1 MSIRLTNPLGSVD
14 DHSTDTSHMNAKLWD
29 FDVEGTTLKPKHH
42 KWLDT
47 AARIVNT
54 ISSRYRSFVW
64 YISVTGEASLTGIN
78 AEPYNRLNSRLAG
91 ARAGAVEEYLKS
103 KISGIA
109 VFNPPFNAA
118 TMFAE
123 FAKHRLGVENDED
136 RCVFVTI
143 TTDSSPP
150 PVPRTP
156 APIPLSK
163 EWAIRWVSG
172 ISGGEVIGIDSVR
185 FDIADTKNHLHAYYD
200 YRQDAF
206 GVSLVA
212 VAVTLGGSW
221 TRFPTDTEIH
231 ISDFDGPCRYS
242 TASAASLSVN
252 YLTITPKGGATTI
265 PATLKI
271 DTGVTF
277 NVSLSAGIPR
287 TGWMNLYSV
296 RPIPY
301 AGAFPP

>member
-1 MSIRLTNPLGSVD
+1 MAGHGSKNSEY
-14 DHSTDTSHMNAKLWD
+14 HQ
-29 FDVEGTTLKPKHH
+29 F
-42 KWLDT
+42 
-47 AARIVNT
+47 
-54 ISSRYRSFVW
+54 
-64 YISVTGEASLTGIN
+64 SL
-78 AEPYNRLNSRLAG
+78 
-91 ARAGAVEEYLKS
+91 
-103 KISGIA
+103 
-109 VFNPPFNAA
+109 
-118 TMFAE
+118 

-156 APIPLSK
+156 TPIPLSK

-172 ISGGEVIGIDSVR
+172 ISGGEIIGIDSVR

-200 YRQDAF
+200 YRQDAI
-206 GVSLVA
+206 GVSLVP
-212 VAVTLGGSW
+212 VAVTLGGTW

-231 ISDFDGPCRYS
+231 ISDFDGPYRYS
-242 TASAASLSVN
+242 TGSVASLSAN
-252 YLTITPKGGATTI
+252 YLTMKPKGGATTI

-287 TGWMNLYSV
+287 TGWMKLYSP
-296 RPIPY
+296 RPMPY
-301 AGAFPP
+301 AGGFPP